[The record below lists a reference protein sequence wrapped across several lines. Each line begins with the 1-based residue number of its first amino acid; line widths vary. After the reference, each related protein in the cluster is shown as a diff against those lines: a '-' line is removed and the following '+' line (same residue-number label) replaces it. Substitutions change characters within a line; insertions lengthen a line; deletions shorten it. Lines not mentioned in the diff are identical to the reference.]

1 MTFKCPPPNFLRRF
15 SQCKPGTWR
24 LASSSS
30 PIDFIIK
37 CLLSTS
43 LGLLLQMRE
52 ESDNQEQ
59 CYEHPTQCGWCKFD
73 ALLREHSLSKATET
87 LIKDQLVRL
96 ARTSNEFKN
105 YFRDFHTDDK
115 VDHYRVCLN
124 TKLVKSW

>member
-1 MTFKCPPPNFLRRF
+1 MLF
-15 SQCKPGTWR
+15 
-24 LASSSS
+24 A
-30 PIDFIIK
+30 
-37 CLLSTS
+37 TS
-43 LGLLLQMRE
+43 LSLLLQLRE